1 MRLCFIGDASAISF
15 SSSLHAFTSL
25 YFFFWLKQ
33 QISRSIIYGGVDLRA
48 GIFFVKAK
56 SSRLTRGHRFV
67 VISRQLVN

>member
-56 SSRLTRGHRFV
+56 K
-67 VISRQLVN
+67 